1 MGLFSWMKKSGR
13 EDEPEPAAAAP
24 AQETVDELAEALDG
38 PDGAA
43 RVDAARALLDRW
55 RAGDVQAADAIVGR
69 LEGLLEDPEAGVRI
83 AGLGAVRMM
92 RKPENLEKHAS
103 AVLALLADRAAQ
115 VRTTAVWTAAR
126 LPGAAARE
134 QVRALL
140 GSAEEPMRFAAACAL
155 SDQRDPAAL
164 PQLVAALRE
173 DYRRQ
178 EALSA
183 LLSLGDAGALPG
195 VAELF
200 DDESLGEFDRT
211 LAAAVLAR
219 LGDPR
224 GPAHL
229 VERIQAS
236 GDDRPIAA
244 EWAGRLG
251 VAEAA
256 PALEELAASDGEPAR
271 GAALRALGRLGATGA
286 EDRLLAIAA
295 SPDESEDLR
304 MDAAEGLAEIASPA
318 ALATLRRL
326 ADERGELGP
335 LAKELLA
342 EIAMNQAAEAAGA
355 NATSTLDAAQ
365 TATANP
371 PPNPPAAPT

>member
-1 MGLFSWMKKSGR
+1 MGLFSWMKKTAPR
-13 EDEPEPAAAAP
+13 DEPKTAAAVP
-24 AQETVDELAEALDG
+24 ARETVDELAESLDG

-43 RVDAARALLDRW
+43 RVDAAHALLDRW
-55 RAGDVQAADAIVGR
+55 RAGDLQAAEAVVRR
-69 LEGLLEDPEAGVRI
+69 LEGLLEDAEPQVRI

-115 VRTTAVWTAAR
+115 VRTAAVWTAAR
-126 LPGAAARE
+126 LPGPAARE
-134 QVRALL
+134 QVRILL

-155 SDQRDPAAL
+155 SDQRDPAAV

-183 LLSLGDAGALPG
+183 LLSLGDPGALPG

-200 DDESLGEFDRT
+200 EDESLGELDRT

-219 LGDPR
+219 VGDPR
-224 GPAHL
+224 GAAYL
-229 VERIQAS
+229 VERVATD

-256 PALEELAASDGEPAR
+256 PALEELAASEGEPAR
-271 GAALRALGRLGATGA
+271 GAALRALGRLGSTGA
-286 EDRLLAIAA
+286 EERLLSIATSA
-295 SPDESEDLR
+295 EEPEDLR
-304 MDAAEGLAEIASPA
+304 MDAAEGLAEIGSPA
-318 ALATLRRL
+318 AVAALRRL
-326 ADERGELGP
+326 ADDPGELGP
-335 LAKELLA
+335 LSKELLA
-342 EIAMNQAAEAAGA
+342 EIATNQAE
-355 NATSTLDAAQ
+355 ATSNP
-365 TATANP
+365 TATEH
-371 PPNPPAAPT
+371 PT